1 MTYRILIVD
10 DESVDLEW
18 MRRRIQSSG
27 KRLEVAAAVDNV
39 YAALDVVKEEQIDII
54 LSDIRMPIMTGMEL
68 IRKVKQSRPYI
79 RVMFV
84 SGHKEFEYA
93 KQAVDFN
100 AFGYLLKPVED
111 KELSDKLDAVI
122 ADLDKERER
131 NEETLQLKETFSLV
145 KQEMLFRW
153 LEGDN
158 RQLAAKAASVLEEEV
173 QAYGTAAAVV
183 EVDQVDWRTGK
194 DDVSDWQASYQQI
207 TRFVEEYVEERGWGY
222 CFQGEHQRRI
232 LLLFGD
238 EHTHRTRMDE
248 LIAVVGKL
256 FPLTISIGL
265 GFHTDDQL
273 EFPQSYEAAK
283 KALGTKWHAGKN
295 KTLTSGDSGGPI
307 NTFAHNPDEQWP
319 EIVQA
324 LADYNLMAIDDWI
337 ELIFHQLQPLE
348 TKSTVFQHL
357 VHSIIKLSEQFS
369 TLNENFDEL
378 MEWETPFPNNLLG
391 FETVLDMKSWLR
403 RKFFAFSEK
412 WYLKKQNQKRKLIL
426 EIMQY
431 VEEQIDRKITLKKAA
446 DYFGFSTN
454 YLGYLYKQETGQH
467 FSAYINEQRIKKAC
481 QLLQNPKVKIYE
493 ISESIG
499 YKNIVYFNRQFK
511 QVTGMSP
518 GEYRKRLSI

>member
-27 KRLEVAAAVDNV
+27 KRLEVVAAVNNV
-39 YAALDVVKEEQIDII
+39 YSALDVVRKEQVDII
-54 LSDIRMPIMTGMEL
+54 LSDIRMPIMSGMEL
-68 IRKVKQSRPYI
+68 IRQVKQIRVHI

-111 KELSDKLDAVI
+111 QELMDKLDAVI
-122 ADLDKERER
+122 ADLDKEQDR
-131 NEETLQLKETFSLV
+131 NEETLKLKETFSLV
-145 KQEMLFRW
+145 KQELLFRW

-158 RQLAAKAASVLEEEV
+158 RRLSAQAASVLEEEV

-183 EVDQVDWRTGK
+183 EIDQVDWRAAK
-194 DDVSDWQASYQQI
+194 DGVSDWQLLYPQI
-207 TRFVEEYVEERGWGY
+207 TEFIEEYVTNHGWGY
-222 CFQGEHQRRI
+222 CIQGEQQRKT

-238 EHTHRTRMDE
+238 EHTHATRTNE
-248 LIAVVGKL
+248 LIEEVSKK

-265 GFHTDDQL
+265 GFHTDDQMEL
-273 EFPQSYEAAK
+273 PLSYQAAQ
-283 KALGTKWHAGKN
+283 KALGTKWYSGKN
-295 KTLTSGDSGGPI
+295 KTLTMDDRDETI
-307 NTFAHNPDEQWP
+307 NNFEHNPEEKWS

-337 ELIFHQLQPLE
+337 ELLFHQLRHLE
-348 TKSTVFQHL
+348 SKRTAFQHL
-357 VHSIIKLSEQFS
+357 VHSIIKLNEQFHV
-369 TLNENFDEL
+369 LNENFDEL
-378 MEWETPFPNNLLG
+378 MEWETPFPNNLLE
-391 FETVLDMKSWLR
+391 FETVLDMKSWIR

-412 WYLKKQNQKRKLIL
+412 WYLKKQKQKRKLIL

-446 DYFGFSTN
+446 DHFGFSAN
-454 YLGYLYKQETGQH
+454 YLGHLYKQGTGQH
-467 FSAYINEQRIKKAC
+467 FSGYINEQRIKKAC
-481 QLLQNPKVKIYE
+481 QLLQNPKLKVFE

-499 YKNIVYFNRQFK
+499 YRNIVYFNRQFK

-518 GEYRKRLSI
+518 GDYRKRLSI